1 MNWVAPDGSG
11 VVVQVGLSLQE
22 NPVNGR
28 TNVLLMSRATS
39 INTGFAIGVVV
50 TGEAG
55 KTVHMWNNAS
65 SGEFTSLNKRGWTDG
80 DTNCTVGELG
90 GESPDVISVGSFNSK
105 VQYQPIN
112 LQGTENAY
120 GLNEELT
127 GKFLEHSAF
136 SSYGPTADGRV
147 KPDVTAPGCI
157 IVSAGSRYCS
167 GWSDDTNVIARTG
180 NDLYTNDVG
189 TSMASPYVAGVVA
202 LWLQA
207 NPNLTP
213 KQVLEVI
220 GNTAVQND
228 NYMPT
233 GQIFPNNTWG
243 YGRINAIKGLK
254 QLLGT
259 TGIDDVKATESMY
272 RIITDRQART
282 ATFYIGS
289 DKGQARVAVY
299 NLTGQLMYS
308 APINNNGETISLSS
322 LPHGVYVFKLTQ
334 GSNTQTIKSTL

>member
-1 MNWVAPDGSG
+1 
-11 VVVQVGLSLQE
+11 
-22 NPVNGR
+22 
-28 TNVLLMSRATS
+28 
-39 INTGFAIGVVV
+39 
-50 TGEAG
+50 
-55 KTVHMWNNAS
+55 
-65 SGEFTSLNKRGWTDG
+65 
-80 DTNCTVGELG
+80 
-90 GESPDVISVGSFNSK
+90 
-105 VQYQPIN
+105 
-112 LQGTENAY
+112 
-120 GLNEELT
+120 
-127 GKFLEHSAF
+127 
-136 SSYGPTADGRV
+136 TADGCV

-189 TSMASPYVAGVVA
+189 TSMASPYVAGCVA

-228 NYMPT
+228 EYMPT

-259 TGIDDVKATESMY
+259 TGIDDVKTTESMY

-289 DKGQARVAVY
+289 DKGQARVAV
-299 NLTGQLMYS
+299 
-308 APINNNGETISLSS
+308 
-322 LPHGVYVFKLTQ
+322 
-334 GSNTQTIKSTL
+334 